1 LSLLAARRSL
11 ELPAHDTLYLQRE
24 GDALV
29 LGPTDMI
36 WTDISAFEHAVV
48 DAWNGSDADTSEQAL
63 ALYTGG
69 FLPDDLYADWTIDRR
84 AALRVSDLM
93 LLTRLSEMHEERG
106 DRAKAIAT
114 LQRLL
119 TAEPTQESAHV
130 RVMRL
135 HALSGERTLALAQFE
150 QLQIVLEK
158 ELEIQPDPM
167 AAALATAMREG
178 RFTAPTRP
186 SSEAR
191 QRASVGRPAR
201 LPAQPGALIGREREI
216 AEARQLLETTRLLTL
231 TGTGGIG
238 QTRLAIA
245 VAHEVDAAYPDGVA
259 YVSLASLR
267 SPTLIASALAQGLQL
282 REQGG
287 TAPRE
292 LVKMHLRD
300 KRLLLVLD
308 NFGHLVE
315 AAPELADLLD
325 SCPRVRML
333 VTSRTRLRLSGEQEY
348 PVPPLP
354 HPDAATEA
362 SPAVLPGFPATALFL
377 RRAREVA
384 PSFEATA
391 GNAPVIAEICRRRV
405 SKSCHRIPCS
415 RASTSRSRS

>member
-1 LSLLAARRSL
+1 
-11 ELPAHDTLYLQRE
+11 
-24 GDALV
+24 
-29 LGPTDMI
+29 
-36 WTDISAFEHAVV
+36 
-48 DAWNGSDADTSEQAL
+48 
-63 ALYTGG
+63 
-69 FLPDDLYADWTIDRR
+69 
-84 AALRVSDLM
+84 
-93 LLTRLSEMHEERG
+93 
-106 DRAKAIAT
+106 
-114 LQRLL
+114 
-119 TAEPTQESAHV
+119 
-130 RVMRL
+130 
-135 HALSGERTLALAQFE
+135 
-150 QLQIVLEK
+150 
-158 ELEIQPDPM
+158 M